1 MDFIQTMIF
10 LKDQK
15 WQIQGV
21 PNSDAYNLGW
31 KYELS
36 SVCSWGIYLGDE
48 LSVIASYEIYTE
60 WNLISNL
67 NVHQIGTFWISI
79 KINGC
84 N

>member
-1 MDFIQTMIF
+1 MTNKRRDKFECIF
-10 LKDQK
+10 PDGNHK
-15 WQIQGV
+15 
-21 PNSDAYNLGW
+21 PF
-31 KYELS
+31 
-36 SVCSWGIYLGDE
+36 SVLFWAIYLRDE

-67 NVHQIGTFWISI
+67 NVHQIGTLWIPI